1 MYREERFHL
10 AAGPEIDCKGQPPAA
25 DRIVAEKAAHE
36 EYLIAIV
43 QLRVQMGNLFKEQEK
58 VMLYKNPFLLSFEIS
73 NLSYVICY
81 HHE

>member
-10 AAGPEIDCKGQPPAA
+10 AARPEIDCKGQAPAA

-43 QLRVQMGNLFKEQEK
+43 QLRVQMGNLFKEQK
-58 VMLYKNPFLLSFEIS
+58 NITLYKNSFQFSVEISKPVLCYLLSS
-73 NLSYVICY
+73 
-81 HHE
+81 

>member
-10 AAGPEIDCKGQPPAA
+10 AARPEIDCKGQAPAA

-43 QLRVQMGNLFKEQEK
+43 QLRIQM
-58 VMLYKNPFLLSFEIS
+58 S
-73 NLSYVICY
+73 NLITEQV
-81 HHE
+81 